1 MSQSKAMP
9 GVSKLTLSEFLAKT
23 NQEKPEITG
32 GCVLLTTAT
41 ITTSMILM
49 ALKISHKK
57 TNDAS
62 IKRVLKKHITL
73 LTLLQQQLATAA
85 DHDLEVFDSYRAILK
100 SKSKSRGQ
108 KLELALE
115 KATES
120 LLEVCE
126 VLNQAISATEIS
138 KSYTHKSVLSDVIA
152 GHLILEAVYKGI
164 LALAEGNIA
173 YMPAGEQLRYEKWK
187 DEEERNLTE

>member
-1 MSQSKAMP
+1 MDQSKATAS
-9 GVSKLTLSEFLAKT
+9 VSQLTLSEFLAKT
-23 NQEKPEITG
+23 NQERPEITG

-49 ALKISHKK
+49 ALKISHKRADEPA
-57 TNDAS
+57 N
-62 IKRVLKKHITL
+62 KRVLKKNITL
-73 LTLLQQQLATAA
+73 FTLIQRQLALAA

-120 LLEVCE
+120 LLEVCK
-126 VLNQAISATEIS
+126 VLNQAILATETS
-138 KSYTHKSVLSDVIA
+138 KSYTHKTVLSDVLA

-173 YMPAGEQLRYEKWK
+173 FMPAGEQRRYEKWK
-187 DEEERNLTE
+187 DQEERNLAE